1 MPGRPQAS
9 STRFGD
15 GVLKIS
21 DLNLISELRDSLD
34 WDAVNHDKLPE
45 MTLELVGALARVGAL
60 QPSEERLLGF
70 GLLQGK
76 GWMADDFDGPLPD
89 DLQANFDGRH
99 PDPLLDDPI

>member
-1 MPGRPQAS
+1 
-9 STRFGD
+9 
-15 GVLKIS
+15 
-21 DLNLISELRDSLD
+21 
-34 WDAVNHDKLPE
+34 

-89 DLQANFDGRH
+89 DLQAYFDGRH